1 MEFKRQT
8 LPNGLEVIAEVQP
21 EAFSMSIGFFVNTG
35 ARDETPELSGV
46 SHFLEHM
53 LFKGTPTRSAEQLN
67 QMLDDLGSQSNAY
80 TSEEQT
86 VYYLSSLPE
95 FQGQALELL
104 ADMMRPALRE
114 EDFETE
120 RQVILEEIAMYD
132 DQPPYGAIDR
142 LMEDYFQG
150 HPLAG
155 RVLGSCES
163 VSQLKTDAM
172 RRYHEAHY
180 APNHLCL
187 VAAGAVDFDR
197 LVDQA
202 HAATESWQPRPRHRL
217 TQKHQP
223 KNSRRLLIHP
233 PAIQQYTVAF
243 APGPSRSDPEK
254 HATRLMTS
262 ILGDDTGSRLFWRL
276 VDTGDAEA
284 ASLFTQEY
292 QDCGVVGIF
301 LSCQPPAGST
311 NWRAIGDE
319 LKKGLRDKLTE
330 GELQQAKNK
339 VCSSIALA
347 AERPSN
353 RLFSVGNAWTLR
365 QTYETVAE
373 SVAKYQQVTVDQCQA
388 ALEKLL
394 SAPTVIVSVGPEENR
409 DLSEA
414 IQSLSLGG

>member
-53 LFKGTPTRSAEQLN
+53 LFKGTPSRSAEQLN

-172 RRYHEAHY
+172 RRYHEA
-180 APNHLCL
+180 
-187 VAAGAVDFDR
+187 
-197 LVDQA
+197 
-202 HAATESWQPRPRHRL
+202 
-217 TQKHQP
+217 
-223 KNSRRLLIHP
+223 
-233 PAIQQYTVAF
+233 
-243 APGPSRSDPEK
+243 
-254 HATRLMTS
+254 
-262 ILGDDTGSRLFWRL
+262 
-276 VDTGDAEA
+276 
-284 ASLFTQEY
+284 
-292 QDCGVVGIF
+292 
-301 LSCQPPAGST
+301 
-311 NWRAIGDE
+311 
-319 LKKGLRDKLTE
+319 
-330 GELQQAKNK
+330 
-339 VCSSIALA
+339 
-347 AERPSN
+347 
-353 RLFSVGNAWTLR
+353 
-365 QTYETVAE
+365 
-373 SVAKYQQVTVDQCQA
+373 
-388 ALEKLL
+388 
-394 SAPTVIVSVGPEENR
+394 
-409 DLSEA
+409 
-414 IQSLSLGG
+414 